1 MALKTIRM
9 EELVEACV
17 HLGHTPLRMSPNMGS
32 YVWGTRNGIDIIDLE
47 QTITMLRRASNV
59 VCETTKNR
67 GNILFVGTRNDI
79 SNIVGIAAKR
89 CWQPYVT
96 SRWVGGTLTNWK
108 EVFRSIEK
116 LRMYERNK
124 KTWKKYSPSELREYR
139 RLKSNFQGM
148 INLNSLPYLLF
159 IIDSNKHSMAIK
171 EANRLSIP
179 TIAVVDTNS
188 NVEGI
193 TYPIPGNDDSME
205 AVYLYCDLISR
216 GALEGLKKESLN
228 FLNLAK

>member
-1 MALKTIRM
+1 MKLKSVSM
-9 EELVEACV
+9 EKLVEACV
-17 HLGHTPLRMSPNMGS
+17 HLGHTKRRLCPNMGS
-32 YVWGTRNGIDIIDLE
+32 YVYGTRNGVDIIDLE
-47 QTITMLRRASNV
+47 QTIAMLRRVNNV
-59 VCETTKNR
+59 VCETTENR

-79 SNIVGIAAKR
+79 CNIVGVAAKR

-124 KTWKKYSPSELREYR
+124 NKKYSPSELREYR

-148 INLNSLPYLLF
+148 INLNSLPDLLF
-159 IIDSNKHSMAIK
+159 IVDSNKHEMAIK

-179 TIAVVDTNS
+179 TIGVVDTNS
-188 NVEGI
+188 KTSGI

-216 GALEGLKKESLN
+216 AALEGMKKESLS
-228 FLNLAK
+228 FLDLARGE

>member
-1 MALKTIRM
+1 MAFKSVRM

-17 HLGHTPLRMSPNMGS
+17 HLGHTPRRLSPNMGS
-32 YVWGTRNGIDIIDLE
+32 YVYGKRSGVDIIDLE
-47 QTITMLRRASNV
+47 QTITMLRRACNV
-59 VCETTKNR
+59 VSETTENR
-67 GNILFVGTRNDI
+67 GNVLFVGTRNDI

-89 CWQPYVT
+89 CMQPYVT

-124 KTWKKYSPSELREYR
+124 KTRKKYSPSELREYR
-139 RLKSNFQGM
+139 RLKSNYQGM
-148 INLNSLPYLLF
+148 INLNSVPDLLF
-159 IIDSNKHSMAIK
+159 IIDSNKHRMAIN

-179 TIAVVDTNS
+179 TIAIVDTNCD
-188 NVEGI
+188 VTGI

-205 AVYLYCDLISR
+205 AVYLYSDLISR
-216 GALEGLKKESLN
+216 GALEGIKRESLD
-228 FLNLAK
+228 FLSLVK